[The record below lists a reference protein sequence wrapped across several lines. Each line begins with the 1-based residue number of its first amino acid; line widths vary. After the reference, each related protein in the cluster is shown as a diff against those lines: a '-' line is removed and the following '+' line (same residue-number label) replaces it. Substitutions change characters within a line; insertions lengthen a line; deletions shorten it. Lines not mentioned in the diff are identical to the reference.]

1 MLKYFV
7 VRVLSLIPML
17 IIISAV
23 IFFALELTPGNPLT
37 RMISPDAIAN
47 LSPAE
52 LEQMMEAYGLNDPA
66 IIRYFRWAG
75 GILVGDMGVSL
86 ISGQPVNGILS
97 NLVPATLQLAFA
109 ALIISTILGLVLGI
123 LSAIK
128 QNSWIDYACS
138 VFGVIGVSFPEFF
151 VGICFMMFFSIK
163 LGWFPVQGRTDIGLG
178 WFASLKYMILPALAL
193 GFALTAALTRYTRG
207 SMLDVLNKDYVKTA
221 RAKGLPEWKVYF
233 KHAFRNALM
242 PISVLLCLRLPMLIG
257 GSVVIETVFGYSG
270 VGKKLVEAINGKD
283 YPVVMMITMI
293 MTVVTLLAS
302 VLIDLL
308 TAVLDPRVR
317 LD

>member
-1 MLKYFV
+1 MAKYFV
-7 VRVLSLIPML
+7 TRILTLIPMMLL
-17 IIISAV
+17 ISIV
-23 IFFALELTPGNPLT
+23 IFFCLEMTPGDPLT
-37 RMISPDAIAN
+37 RLFPVEMLTSMSTENLDA
-47 LSPAE
+47 
-52 LEQMMEAYGLNDPA
+52 MREAYGLNDPA
-66 IIRYFRWAG
+66 IIRYFRWIG
-75 GILVGDMGVSL
+75 DILQGNLGISL
-86 ISGQPVNGILS
+86 VNGASINEILG
-97 NLVPATLQLAFA
+97 NLLPATLRLSIAALLISTVLGLAF
-109 ALIISTILGLVLGI
+109 GI
-123 LSAIK
+123 LAAIK
-128 QNSWIDYACS
+128 QNTWIDALCS
-138 VFGVIGVSFPEFF
+138 VFGVLGISFPEFF
-151 VGICFMMFFSIK
+151 VGICAIQLFSIK
-163 LGWFPVQGRTDIGLG
+163 LGWFPAQGRMEAGGSFWDSMRYLV
-178 WFASLKYMILPALAL
+178 LPACCL
-193 GFALTAALTRYTRG
+193 GFALTAALMRYTRG